1 MQHVRFAQ
9 ERQDC
14 AISRT
19 LCGLSVT
26 SGFWRHFAMMPHE
39 RRLSTR
45 KTPEYLAY
53 ISLPS
58 DNGGIVIDVSEGGL
72 GFHSVAPV
80 EADGPIHFRFAM
92 DSPERVKAVGELAW
106 KDESGKTCGVR
117 FTELP
122 DEVRERIRVW
132 IGQSNSGAKS
142 RAKASAFDIPGA
154 RPVFEAVAASI
165 SNAEL
170 APVMAAANPLL
181 YNLTP
186 AVRSAPSKRLAML
199 PVELD
204 FRAGATAAV
213 VPQFVQMLDGMA
225 EQVRIWVAE
234 SRTSAHADP
243 IADSALETE
252 IALKSEIELS
262 PAVDIP
268 VAEPEIEAEA
278 APSNKVELSPVEDIP
293 VAEPSVEPEMTPG
306 RKTELPPV
314 VAAGNP
320 LHYNSKPPI
329 FNVSLFPLEPNSE
342 TGTADFAVPEPVPM
356 KHPIAAVGL
365 TIALAFL
372 VSTGIFSYVCT
383 TRAGDLLFDWGE
395 KMWGGVSSQPISQTP
410 APVASSVPDS
420 SKPPQQ

>member
-1 MQHVRFAQ
+1 
-9 ERQDC
+9 
-14 AISRT
+14 
-19 LCGLSVT
+19 
-26 SGFWRHFAMMPHE
+26 MMPHE

-45 KTPEYLAY
+45 KTPDYLAY

-72 GFHSVAPV
+72 AFHSVAPV

-92 DSPERVKAVGELAW
+92 DSPERVEAVGELAW

-122 DEVRERIRVW
+122 DEVREQIRLW
-132 IGQSNSGAKS
+132 IGQSKLRANSWTKP
-142 RAKASAFDIPGA
+142 SAFDSPAA
-154 RPVFEAVAASI
+154 RPVFEAVAAAG
-165 SNAEL
+165 SNGEL
-170 APVMAAANPLL
+170 APVRAAANPLL

-186 AVRSAPSKRLAML
+186 AVHSAPSKKLAML
-199 PVELD
+199 PLELD

-243 IADSALETE
+243 IADPALETE
-252 IALKSEIELS
+252 IAPKSEIEFS
-262 PAVDIP
+262 SAADIS

-278 APSNKVELSPVEDIP
+278 SPSNKVELSPIEDNP
-293 VAEPSVEPEMTPG
+293 VAEPPVEPEMTPG
-306 RKTELPPV
+306 RKAELPPV
-314 VAAGNP
+314 LAARNP

-329 FNVSLFPLEPNSE
+329 FNVSLFPLEPNFE
-342 TGTADFAVPEPVPM
+342 TGTAAMAAPQPVPM

-395 KMWGGVSSQPISQTP
+395 KMWGEVSSQPITQNP
-410 APVASSVPDS
+410 ASPASSAPDS

>member
-1 MQHVRFAQ
+1 
-9 ERQDC
+9 
-14 AISRT
+14 
-19 LCGLSVT
+19 
-26 SGFWRHFAMMPHE
+26 MPHE

>member
-1 MQHVRFAQ
+1 
-9 ERQDC
+9 
-14 AISRT
+14 
-19 LCGLSVT
+19 
-26 SGFWRHFAMMPHE
+26 MMPHE

-45 KTPEYLAY
+45 KTPDYLAY

-72 GFHSVAPV
+72 AFHSVAPV

-122 DEVRERIRVW
+122 DEVREQIRLW
-132 IGQSNSGAKS
+132 IGQSKLRANSWTKP
-142 RAKASAFDIPGA
+142 SAFDSPAA
-154 RPVFEAVAASI
+154 RPLFEAVAAAG
-165 SNAEL
+165 SNGEL

-186 AVRSAPSKRLAML
+186 AVHSAPSKKLAML
-199 PVELD
+199 PLELD

-234 SRTSAHADP
+234 SKTYLHGNGLSDLAM
-243 IADSALETE
+243 ETE
-252 IALKSEIELS
+252 TAPGNEIGLP

-268 VAEPEIEAEA
+268 MAEPAIVAEA
-278 APSNKVELSPVEDIP
+278 APSNKVELPPVEDITS
-293 VAEPSVEPEMTPG
+293 AEPAVEPEVAPSS
-306 RKTELPPV
+306 KAEWAP
-314 VAAGNP
+314 VAAARNP
-320 LHYNSKPPI
+320 LPYNAKPSI
-329 FNVSLFPLEPNSE
+329 HSGPLGTFSMFQLDPDSE
-342 TGTADFAVPEPVPM
+342 TGTTAVAVPQPVPM

-372 VSTGIFSYVCT
+372 VSTGIFSYMCT
-383 TRAGDLLFDWGE
+383 TRAGDLLFDWGG
-395 KMWGGVSSQPISQTP
+395 KMWSGISSQPISQNP
-410 APVASSVPDS
+410 APSSGSVPDS

>member
-1 MQHVRFAQ
+1 
-9 ERQDC
+9 
-14 AISRT
+14 
-19 LCGLSVT
+19 
-26 SGFWRHFAMMPHE
+26 MMPHE

-45 KTPEYLAY
+45 KTPDYLAY

-72 GFHSVAPV
+72 AFHSVAPV

-106 KDESGKTCGVR
+106 KDEDGKTCGLR

-122 DEVRERIRVW
+122 DEVREQIRIW
-132 IGQSNSGAKS
+132 IGQSKSGAHS
-142 RAKASAFDIPGA
+142 RTKASVLDIPIA
-154 RPVFEAVAASI
+154 RPVLETNAAPI
-165 SNAEL
+165 ANGEL
-170 APVMAAANPLL
+170 ATVVADADPLL
-181 YNLTP
+181 YNLKP
-186 AVRSAPSKRLAML
+186 AAYGLPSKRLAML

-234 SRTSAHADP
+234 SKTYGHNNPFADP
-243 IADSALETE
+243 AFGTDIGPRSETE
-252 IALKSEIELS
+252 FA
-262 PAVDIP
+262 PVVDIP
-268 VAEPEIEAEA
+268 FAGPAIESEVAPGRVAELAPA
-278 APSNKVELSPVEDIP
+278 A
-293 VAEPSVEPEMTPG
+293 
-306 RKTELPPV
+306 
-314 VAAGNP
+314 AARNP
-320 LHYNSKPPI
+320 LIYNSKPPI
-329 FNVSLFPLEPNSE
+329 YSRPSNTFSMFSLEQSSE
-342 TGTADFAVPEPVPM
+342 AGAPAFAVPQPVAM
-356 KHPIAAVGL
+356 KHPVAAVGL

-383 TRAGDLLFDWGE
+383 SRAGDLLFDWGE
-395 KMWGGVSSQPISQTP
+395 KMWGGVSSQPISQNP